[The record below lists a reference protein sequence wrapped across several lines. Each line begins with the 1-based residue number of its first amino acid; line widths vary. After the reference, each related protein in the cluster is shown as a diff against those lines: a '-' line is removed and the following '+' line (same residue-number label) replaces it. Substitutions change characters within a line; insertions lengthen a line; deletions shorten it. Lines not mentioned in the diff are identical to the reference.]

1 MCLGIQSF
9 LGENTLMDCIDA
21 PKKICLIKKIQLK
34 KVLCA
39 LMIHIHTH
47 TLHIINNIFSQ
58 H

>member
-47 TLHIINNIFSQ
+47 ITYYK
-58 H
+58 